1 MQLTGGE
8 AVVRTLEAQGV
19 DTVFGMPGVHNL
31 AVYDALRDSG
41 IRHIVARHEQGAAFM
56 ADGYARATGRVG
68 VCLCTSGP
76 ALLNSATPLGTA
88 YCDSS
93 PVLCIASQIPSYAIG
108 KEKGYIHECRDQLGC
123 VRPVTAWSERANAV
137 ASIPAVLN
145 EAFAR
150 MRNGRP
156 RPVVV
161 EIPCDVLDGRD
172 NAKFPSVDATQP
184 TAADGPATQQDQIE
198 RAVRLLRQARR
209 PIIWAG
215 GGVTISGGSDQVRQ
229 LAELLGAPVLTT
241 VQGKGSI
248 PEDHPL
254 ALGSIPVHP
263 AVVDYLASCDVMLA
277 VGTRFTEEDT
287 LEFSIQVPP
296 TMIHVDIDPEEL
308 GRNYAPTLGVV
319 GDARHVLGQ
328 MLLHLADDSTR
339 SSDRAEE
346 VATLRQR
353 ILRDCRELAPAGVE
367 LVETLRLALPRQT
380 VVVSDLAIGAYWC
393 RRLFD
398 VYEPRSFIYPWGF
411 CTLGFGLPAG
421 IGAKAARPDR
431 PVVVL
436 TGDGGFMFNCQELA
450 VSAQF
455 QLPVIVVL
463 FNNRGFGVMKPQQQ
477 VRYGRTLAVDLVN
490 PDFALLAQAF
500 GFAARRV
507 SEISELGPAVAAAVE
522 SETTCLIEVTADLPL
537 QVMEPAMRRIHLA
550 LTAN

>member
-19 DTVFGMPGVHNL
+19 DTIFGMPGVHNL
-31 AVYDALRDSG
+31 AIYDALRDSG

-76 ALLNSATPLGTA
+76 ALLNTATPLGTA

-93 PVLCIASQIPSYAIG
+93 PVLCIASQIPSHAIG

-172 NAKFPSVDATQP
+172 NAKFPPVDATQP
-184 TAADGPATQQDQIE
+184 AAADGSATQREQIE

-254 ALGSIPVHP
+254 ALGSTPVHP

-287 LEFSIQVPP
+287 LEFSIG
-296 TMIHVDIDPEEL
+296 T
-308 GRNYAPTLGVV
+308 
-319 GDARHVLGQ
+319 
-328 MLLHLADDSTR
+328 ADDDSRGDRPGGGR
-339 SSDRAEE
+339 SELRTNAGSDR
-346 VATLRQR
+346 RR
-353 ILRDCRELAPAGVE
+353 P
-367 LVETLRLALPRQT
+367 PR
-380 VVVSDLAIGAYWC
+380 
-393 RRLFD
+393 
-398 VYEPRSFIYPWGF
+398 
-411 CTLGFGLPAG
+411 
-421 IGAKAARPDR
+421 ARAD
-431 PVVVL
+431 
-436 TGDGGFMFNCQELA
+436 
-450 VSAQF
+450 
-455 QLPVIVVL
+455 
-463 FNNRGFGVMKPQQQ
+463 
-477 VRYGRTLAVDLVN
+477 
-490 PDFALLAQAF
+490 
-500 GFAARRV
+500 
-507 SEISELGPAVAAAVE
+507 AVAP
-522 SETTCLIEVTADLPL
+522 S
-537 QVMEPAMRRIHLA
+537 RRFDPVQ
-550 LTAN
+550 

>member
-8 AVVRTLEAQGV
+8 AVVRTLEAQGI

-31 AVYDALRDSG
+31 AIYDALRDSS

-76 ALLNSATPLGTA
+76 ALLNAATPLGTA

-123 VRPVTAWSERANAV
+123 VRPVTAWS
-137 ASIPAVLN
+137 
-145 EAFAR
+145 
-150 MRNGRP
+150 G
-156 RPVVV
+156 
-161 EIPCDVLDGRD
+161 
-172 NAKFPSVDATQP
+172 
-184 TAADGPATQQDQIE
+184 
-198 RAVRLLRQARR
+198 
-209 PIIWAG
+209 
-215 GGVTISGGSDQVRQ
+215 
-229 LAELLGAPVLTT
+229 
-241 VQGKGSI
+241 
-248 PEDHPL
+248 
-254 ALGSIPVHP
+254 
-263 AVVDYLASCDVMLA
+263 
-277 VGTRFTEEDT
+277 
-287 LEFSIQVPP
+287 
-296 TMIHVDIDPEEL
+296 
-308 GRNYAPTLGVV
+308 
-319 GDARHVLGQ
+319 
-328 MLLHLADDSTR
+328 
-339 SSDRAEE
+339 
-346 VATLRQR
+346 
-353 ILRDCRELAPAGVE
+353 
-367 LVETLRLALPRQT
+367 
-380 VVVSDLAIGAYWC
+380 
-393 RRLFD
+393 
-398 VYEPRSFIYPWGF
+398 
-411 CTLGFGLPAG
+411 
-421 IGAKAARPDR
+421 
-431 PVVVL
+431 VVVL

-490 PDFALLAQAF
+490 PDFDLLAQAF

-507 SEISELGPAVAAAVE
+507 SEIPELGPAVAAAVE

>member
-19 DTVFGMPGVHNL
+19 DTIFGMPGVHNL
-31 AVYDALRDSG
+31 AIYDALRDSG

-76 ALLNSATPLGTA
+76 ALLNTATPLGTA

-93 PVLCIASQIPSYAIG
+93 PVLCIASQIPSHAIG

-156 RPVVV
+156 RPVAV

-172 NAKFPSVDATQP
+172 NAKFPPVDATQP
-184 TAADGPATQQDQIE
+184 AAADGSATQREQIE

-254 ALGSIPVHP
+254 ALGSTPVHP

-296 TMIHVDIDPEEL
+296 TMIHVEIDPEEV

-339 SSDRAEE
+339 SSDRAGLSRAEE

-353 ILRDCRELAPAGVE
+353 ILRDCRDWHRPALSWWRRCGWHCRAKPWSSATWRSVPTGAAACSTCTNPAPSSIRGAF
-367 LVETLRLALPRQT
+367 APSDS
-380 VVVSDLAIGAYWC
+380 VS
-393 RRLFD
+393 
-398 VYEPRSFIYPWGF
+398 
-411 CTLGFGLPAG
+411 
-421 IGAKAARPDR
+421 
-431 PVVVL
+431 
-436 TGDGGFMFNCQELA
+436 
-450 VSAQF
+450 
-455 QLPVIVVL
+455 
-463 FNNRGFGVMKPQQQ
+463 
-477 VRYGRTLAVDLVN
+477 
-490 PDFALLAQAF
+490 
-500 GFAARRV
+500 RRV
-507 SEISELGPAVAAAVE
+507 SAPKWHDRIGRWSCSPATAA
-522 SETTCLIEVTADLPL
+522 SCSTARSWQYPL
-537 QVMEPAMRRIHLA
+537 SSSFP
-550 LTAN
+550 